1 MARSQKLYTDSQYA
15 ATFDNFTA
23 DIPANFEGLGYYRRL
38 HLEDIINNFIVA
50 YIGAGKT
57 LVKVPRHE
65 VAFWAQRGVQEF
77 SYDVF
82 QQDKAI
88 EIDLPESKVVIL
100 PHDFVNLVKVVSLDS
115 NGIESQ
121 ILPAAHTRSSQAIL
135 QDDDYEYNYDFNGE
149 LLYAEESEGVT
160 RWREKNAEGALD
172 FFQNYYYGSEY
183 DGEFDYYSYYYNQGR
198 RYGSM
203 AEDLNTNPE
212 YVLDLQ
218 EGKIYFGSRLDAGD
232 AIQIRYVSDGLCD
245 AGDLTSVYVP
255 KLAEDAI
262 YAWILYNLSKVRP
275 SAAGAVPLYKKES
288 SAKMR
293 NAKIRLQN
301 YRLEEMTQVM
311 RGKSKWIK
319 H

>member
-1 MARSQKLYTDSQYA
+1 MARTQKLYTDSQYA

-23 DIPANFEGLGYYRRL
+23 DIPADFEGLGYYQRL
-38 HLEDIINNFIVA
+38 HLENIINNFIVA
-50 YIGAGKT
+50 YIGEGKT

-77 SYDVF
+77 SYDLF
-82 QQDKAI
+82 QQDKAV

-100 PHDFVNLVKVVSLDS
+100 PHDFVTIVRVASVST
-115 NGIESQ
+115 NGIESP
-121 ILPAAHTRSSQAIL
+121 IYPAPYTRSSQAIL
-135 QDDDYEYNYDFNGE
+135 QDDQYEYNYDFNGE
-149 LLYAEESEGVT
+149 LLYAEESEGIT
-160 RWREKNAEGALD
+160 RWREKDAEGALD
-172 FFQNYYYGSEY
+172 FFQNYYYGSDY
-183 DGEFDYYSYYYNQGR
+183 DGEFDYFSYYYNQGR
-198 RYGSM
+198 RYGSN
-203 AEDLNTNPE
+203 AQDLNTNPE
-212 YVLDLQ
+212 YVLDLT

-232 AIQIRYVSDGLCD
+232 TIQIRYISDGLFNG
-245 AGDLTSVYVP
+245 GDLTKVYVP

-301 YRLEEMTQVM
+301 YRMEEIAQVM
-311 RGKSKWIK
+311 RNKSKWIK